1 MDEILKDFLTETGE
15 QLESIGAQLV
25 RFEQDPSDA
34 RIIANIFRLVHAIKG
49 TCGFLNLPR
58 LEKVAHAAETL
69 IGRLRDGA
77 PPSGEIVTLVLAA
90 VDRIKQ
96 ILFALAHDAGE
107 PEGDDARLIAEIET
121 IAESRSNTA
130 LVETVNAAPRQRA

>member
-34 RIIANIFRLVHAIKG
+34 RIIGNIFRLVHAIKG
-49 TCGFLNLPR
+49 TCGFLQLPR

-77 PPSGEIVTLVLAA
+77 PPSGEIVTLVLGA

-96 ILFALAHDAGE
+96 IMTALSRGEGE
-107 PEGDDARLIAEIET
+107 PEGDDSALIASIEST
-121 IAESRSNTA
+121 AEGHTSAA
-130 LVETVNAAPRQRA
+130 LA